1 MRPFCEFT
9 VNSMSG
15 THAAH
20 VSPSPDP
27 TVGLGTLN
35 GGPKGHSYADKMKA
49 AGKPE
54 LPMLEPK
61 SGVEAPDITTVHAF
75 IREERDSK
83 ALMLVEEFLKQVR
96 GTNSALK
103 VKDCVPVS
111 TVRGWKVVHFRGT
124 GSLEQSRAI
133 ANEFNTFIGKKREVG
148 LASTNES
155 VDRAAPWATTF
166 LRIRPIR
173 DRMKDKMKTAPAN
186 KMWEGAWPVTL
197 RQRVCEITQADPEAC
212 RLEASGGRISL
223 RVGIAPSAASQ
234 LEAWLQAHDCAF
246 EQVSTLSSQ
255 PEGTTPL
262 VRREMMMKDLDIADL
277 DRFSDVGN
285 DILRAIVGNE
295 ITAELRGDPRRICE
309 GLHWAIVWQVWL
321 PEGTIP
327 SGGKAKISARGH
339 VVSLLPEKRA
349 YTPPSIGFAAEKRT
363 KAPMANA
370 ADRPP
375 PQNGNASQER
385 DRRRASVPDAR
396 PAAQT
401 QAVPRPVGKGATV
414 NNHTAPMPPARTG
427 GNAQAAISAVEA
439 ARVASEAN
447 RKIAEGAQA
456 NRRNSV
462 HDAGAAA
469 AVTAILQQP
478 TENAPTT
485 PAASSAV
492 EAIEQSPNPASTA
505 AGEIDEFTTPPRTAT
520 SQSACRMIEAALG
533 WNAEQLRDRFM
544 GRTMPVFILRNLA
557 EWARCAVVIHRNA
570 GKFMFTPL
578 KFDQQDE
585 QALEQGKY
593 DRVFTLK
600 VSNTGKTLMSVVSGG
615 AYSGAFSRCNDSTV
629 LPDWIS
635 GMQIQA

>member
-1 MRPFCEFT
+1 
-9 VNSMSG
+9 
-15 THAAH
+15 
-20 VSPSPDP
+20 
-27 TVGLGTLN
+27 
-35 GGPKGHSYADKMKA
+35 
-49 AGKPE
+49 
-54 LPMLEPK
+54 MLEPK
-61 SGVEAPDITTVHAF
+61 SGVEAPDIATVHAF

-83 ALMLVEEFLKQVR
+83 ALMLVEEFFEQVR
-96 GTNSALK
+96 GTYSALMI
-103 VKDCVPVS
+103 KDCMPVS

-155 VDRAAPWATTF
+155 VERVAPWETTF

-173 DRMKDKMKTAPAN
+173 NRVKDKMKTIPAN

-197 RQRVCEITQADPEAC
+197 RLRVCEITQADPEAC
-212 RLEASGGRISL
+212 RLEASGGQINL
-223 RVGIAPSAASQ
+223 RVGIAPSAASR

-255 PEGTTPL
+255 PEGTTSL

-277 DRFSDVGN
+277 DRFSDVGT
-285 DILRAIVGNE
+285 DILRAIVGDD

-375 PQNGNASQER
+375 PQNGDATLER
-385 DRRRASVPDAR
+385 ERRRASIPDAR

-401 QAVPRPVGKGATV
+401 QAVPRPAGKGAAA
-414 NNHTAPMPPARTG
+414 NNQTAPMPPARTS
-427 GNAQAAISAVEA
+427 GNAQAALAAAEA

-462 HDAGAAA
+462 HDTGAAA
-469 AVTAILQQP
+469 AVTAIHQQP
-478 TENAPTT
+478 AENAPTT
-485 PAASSAV
+485 PAASSAA
-492 EAIEQSPNPASTA
+492 EAIEQSPNPASTT
-505 AGEIDEFTTPPRTAT
+505 AGETDDFATPPRSAT
-520 SQSACRMIEAALG
+520 SQSACHMIEAALG
-533 WNAEQLRDRFM
+533 WNADELRDRFT
-544 GRTMPVFILRNLA
+544 GRLLPVFILRNLA

-593 DRVFTLK
+593 NRVLTLK
-600 VSNTGKTLMSVVSGG
+600 VSNTGKTLMSVVAGG
-615 AYSGAFSRCNDSTV
+615 AHSGAFSRCNDSTV